1 MTVLWIFLTLVVL
14 IGLYVVLT
22 YNRLVSL
29 KVNVEEAWSDIEVQ
43 MKRRYNLVPNL
54 VTTVKGYAKHEKGV
68 FTEVTKARN
77 FAMKSTGGP
86 ESQGKAE
93 GMFARFAVVAAD
105 LIDEM
110 LPVADEEGSLEIIV
124 VGTDPSGRFRSL
136 DTFVPDAVPE
146 ILYADTAPDDIAVI
160 AYTSGTTGRPKG
172 AVHSHGDL
180 IAATETYFRHCV
192 DPREDDVIAGPPSIP
207 FTLGM
212 GCFIYFPLWFGAA
225 AHGERQTR
233 EKIQRALVICDSRHL
248 I

>member
-22 YNRLVSL
+22 YNRLVSV

-93 GMFARFAVVAAD
+93 GMFAGALKSLFAVAEAYPQLLADKGFRELQAELSELEDFIQKARRYYNGNVRIINTMVAQFPSN
-105 LIDEM
+105 L
-110 LPVADEEGSLEIIV
+110 VA
-124 VGTDPSGRFRSL
+124 R
-136 DTFVPDAVPE
+136 AV
-146 ILYADTAPDDIAVI
+146 DF
-160 AYTSGTTGRPKG
+160 
-172 AVHSHGDL
+172 
-180 IAATETYFRHCV
+180 IAAEFFEL
-192 DPREDDVIAGPPSIP
+192 DEAEAE
-207 FTLGM
+207 
-212 GCFIYFPLWFGAA
+212 AA
-225 AHGERQTR
+225 AKPPKVEF
-233 EKIQRALVICDSRHL
+233 
-248 I
+248 